1 MISYTCICM
10 YMQHYMT
17 KQSTYQSIK
26 QLLVSKLMS
35 SHSDTAATATVQR
48 RHLALAFKVLPLMVK
63 EKVSGRVL
71 TTDAELNQKKIWQL
85 MVFRWKVCRDH
96 CKKKKVGPGPMVQ
109 YWFSPGKLNP
119 DLLGLGSKPHHLE
132 GELLLVVGDL
142 NWEVH
147 LSNKCGSSWLKT
159 WNTTFRYVH
168 LDTFRYILVHARFLS
183 PQ

>member
-71 TTDAELNQKKIWQL
+71 TTDAELNQKKNLAVDGFPMKSLQRPL
-85 MVFRWKVCRDH
+85 Q
-96 CKKKKVGPGPMVQ
+96 KKKRLGQVQ
-109 YWFSPGKLNP
+109 W
-119 DLLGLGSKPHHLE
+119 
-132 GELLLVVGDL
+132 
-142 NWEVH
+142 
-147 LSNKCGSSWLKT
+147 SNI
-159 WNTTFRYVH
+159 
-168 LDTFRYILVHARFLS
+168 DFLRVN
-183 PQ
+183 

>member
-26 QLLVSKLMS
+26 QLLVSKRMS

-71 TTDAELNQKKIWQL
+71 TTDAELNKNEKKIWQL
-85 MVFRWKVCRDH
+85 MVFLYEKFAETTGKRKF
-96 CKKKKVGPGPMVQ
+96 GQVQ
-109 YWFSPGKLNP
+109 
-119 DLLGLGSKPHHLE
+119 
-132 GELLLVVGDL
+132 
-142 NWEVH
+142 
-147 LSNKCGSSWLKT
+147 LSNIDFLRVNWIRIFWGWDPNLMTWKENFFSS
-159 WNTTFRYVH
+159 
-168 LDTFRYILVHARFLS
+168 
-183 PQ
+183 

>member
-1 MISYTCICM
+1 MISCTCICM
-10 YMQHYMT
+10 YLQHYMT
-17 KQSTYQSIK
+17 KQSTHQSIK

-35 SHSDTAATATVQR
+35 SHSDTAATAVQR

-71 TTDAELNQKKIWQL
+71 TTDAELNKNEKKNIWQL
-85 MVFRWKVCRDH
+85 MVFRWKLCRDH
-96 CKKKKVGPGPMVQ
+96 QVQ
-109 YWFSPGKLNP
+109 WSNIDFLRVLMESGSFGGIQTSS
-119 DLLGLGSKPHHLE
+119 LGRRTSSRRRWSQLGSSPQQ
-132 GELLLVVGDL
+132 
-142 NWEVH
+142 
-147 LSNKCGSSWLKT
+147 CGSSWLKT